1 MGSSKG
7 RFLLEGKNKHS
18 IRREREREEREEVLS
33 KTQALVRVLG
43 RMKLMCLGLCQN

>member
-18 IRREREREEREEVLS
+18 IKRERETEREGTQDSCFGPRALM
-33 KTQALVRVLG
+33 KTDGSWFVP
-43 RMKLMCLGLCQN
+43 N